1 MRSAAE
7 MPDFLQIEYVKEPIV
22 KATIIAPFE
31 YSEAIRALCD
41 DRRGEEVSLTAI
53 EGEYKCVVL
62 STIIC

>member
-53 EGEYKCVVL
+53 EGEY
-62 STIIC
+62 